1 MKNIRL
7 YLELA
12 KPRILLM
19 VLVTT
24 AFGFFLGA
32 RGVNSVLHFCLTLL
46 GVGCAT
52 GGAAMLNNYLERDL
66 DVKMVRTRDRVLPAG
81 LIEPYHAL
89 TLGVGL
95 VLFGVLLLAWKVNL
109 LTGFLVLMAGFLYVL
124 VYTPL
129 KRITWLNTSF
139 GAIPRAIPP
148 LAGWAAATGQL
159 DPGAWVLFA
168 ILFVWQHPHFYA
180 IAWIFREDYHTAGF
194 KMLPVVEPG
203 GKRMFRQTIVFSI
216 LLLVVSLLPTVI
228 GLTGRSYFCGA
239 LLSGLLMVVVALR
252 FARERQL
259 ADARRLLRATI
270 LYLPALLLLI
280 TLDAGLRTNSQIPP
294 IKQVQSIYNNRF
306 DWIHN
311 HPSLLRRALV

>member
-1 MKNIRL
+1 MKNIAL
-7 YLELA
+7 YWELA

-19 VLVTT
+19 VLLTT
-24 AFGFFLGA
+24 ALGFSLGA
-32 RGVNSVLHFCLTLL
+32 RGIDAVLRLCLTLL

-66 DVKMVRTRDRVLPAG
+66 DAKMERTRDRALPAG
-81 LIEPYHAL
+81 LIEPHHAL

-139 GAIPRAIPP
+139 GAIPGAIPP
-148 LAGWAAATGQL
+148 MAGWVAATGQL

-180 IAWIFREDYHTAGF
+180 IAWIFREDYRAAGF
-194 KMLPVVEPG
+194 KMLPVVEPS
-203 GKRMFRQTIVFSI
+203 GKRMFCQTIVFSI
-216 LLLVVSLLPTVI
+216 LLLFVSLLPTVV
-228 GLTGRSYFCGA
+228 GLTGRPYFCGA
-239 LLSGLLMVVVALR
+239 LLSGMLMVVVALR
-252 FARERQL
+252 FARKREL
-259 ADARRLLRATI
+259 ADARRLLKATI

-280 TLDAGLRTNSQIPP
+280 TLDAGL
-294 IKQVQSIYNNRF
+294 
-306 DWIHN
+306 
-311 HPSLLRRALV
+311 

>member
-1 MKNIRL
+1 MKNIGL
-7 YLELA
+7 YWELV

-24 AFGFFLGA
+24 SLGFFLGA
-32 RGVNSVLHFCLTLL
+32 RGVDSVLHLCLTLL

-66 DVKMVRTRDRVLPAG
+66 DAKMVRTRGRALPAG
-81 LIEPYHAL
+81 LVEPHRAL
-89 TLGVGL
+89 TFGVGL

-139 GAIPRAIPP
+139 GAIPGAIPP
-148 LAGWAAATGQL
+148 MAGWVAATDRL

-168 ILFVWQHPHFYA
+168 ILFAWQHPHFYA
-180 IAWIFREDYHTAGF
+180 IAWIFREDYRAAGF
-194 KMLPVVEPG
+194 KMLPVVEPS

-216 LLLVVSLLPTVI
+216 LLLAVSLLPTVV
-228 GLTGRSYFCGA
+228 GVTGKSYFCGA
-239 LLSGLLMVVVALR
+239 LLGGVFILLVAIR
-252 FARERQL
+252 FAREREMV
-259 ADARRLLRATI
+259 DARRLLKATI

-280 TLDAGLRTNSQIPP
+280 TLD
-294 IKQVQSIYNNRF
+294 
-306 DWIHN
+306 
-311 HPSLLRRALV
+311 